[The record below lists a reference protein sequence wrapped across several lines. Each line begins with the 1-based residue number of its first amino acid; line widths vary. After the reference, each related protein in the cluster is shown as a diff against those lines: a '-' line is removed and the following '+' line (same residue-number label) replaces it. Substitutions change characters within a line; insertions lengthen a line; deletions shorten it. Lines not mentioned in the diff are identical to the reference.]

1 MTADDSRL
9 RVLAALARKMSH
21 TESARRDAA
30 SFEKFEQRLEARQGR
45 RLPWGRVLMA
55 STALAAAA
63 LVAWPRPHD
72 DAGEAL
78 PQLRF
83 AVHALPTTDQAAA
96 RSAVPAQETVAAPAG
111 QRLAFT
117 DGSEVQLTADAAA
130 NVAEL
135 TPRGA
140 RVQLKRGVAEVSIV
154 RRKQAAWS
162 FQAGPYT
169 VRVTGTAFKL
179 AWSDELQQIEVGMH
193 HGSVIVIGP
202 SAPSGVAL
210 RAGQRLVASARTHR
224 LVVEDWTPAV
234 ASADPSAIQL
244 PALANPA
251 PPDAR
256 ESRAR
261 QRTPRESASSER
273 DWAKKVAQGDFATVL
288 REAKA
293 LGHARLLGNAHL
305 SDLSA
310 LADAARYAR
319 QTQLGRSALVALRTR
334 FPESESGRDAAFF
347 LGRLSGG
354 KDALKWYDRY
364 LTEQP
369 NGQYASQAL
378 GRSMMLHYERDE
390 AERAAELGREYLRR
404 FAEGPYATSAR
415 KLSQPVRVTS
425 PTP

>member
-30 SFEKFEQRLEARQGR
+30 SFERFEQRLEARSAR
-45 RLPWGRVLMA
+45 RMPWGRVLLA

-63 LVAWPRPHD
+63 LVAWPRLPNG
-72 DAGEAL
+72 AGEAL
-78 PQLRF
+78 PQLRY
-83 AVHALPTTDQAAA
+83 AVHALPAEHA
-96 RSAVPAQETVAAPAG
+96 RAGAPAHASTAVAAPAG
-111 QRLAFT
+111 QRLAFS
-117 DGSEVQLTADAAA
+117 DGSEVQLTPNATAD
-130 NVAEL
+130 VAEL

-193 HGSVIVIGP
+193 HGSVIVSGP
-202 SAPSGVAL
+202 SAQSGVAL

-234 ASADPSAIQL
+234 ASAEPAPVAL

-251 PPDAR
+251 PPEAR
-256 ESRAR
+256 ETRAR
-261 QRTPRESASSER
+261 PRSTRESASSER
-273 DWAKKVAQGDFATVL
+273 DWAKKVAQGEFAAVL

-293 LGHARLLGNAHL
+293 LGHARLLGNAQL

-319 QTQLGRSALVALRTR
+319 QTQLGRSALLALRTR

-354 KDALKWYDRY
+354 NDALKWYDRY

-378 GRSMMLHYERDE
+378 GRSMMLHYERGA
-390 AERAAELGREYLRR
+390 AERAAELAREYLRR

-415 KLSQPVRVTS
+415 KLSQPVRVLS